1 MYNCAR
7 GRERRDKE
15 RKDRHNLMANLANEY
30 GFETL
35 TPKVIKCFDIAWDY
49 GHSAGNEEVKSYFD
63 DLVELIK

>member
-1 MYNCAR
+1 MYNCTI
-7 GRERRDKE
+7 GRERRKKAQIE
-15 RKDRHNLMANLANEY
+15 RHNLMANLAHKY

-49 GHSAGNEEVKSYFD
+49 GHSAGLHEVESYFD